1 MYAPF
6 GNMDIYTPDQNEQEN
21 NLSMLHDV
29 GCSKNSEVFFD
40 DGYDLTVLNLPTI
53 QQVNLMAK

>member
-1 MYAPF
+1 
-6 GNMDIYTPDQNEQEN
+6 MDIYTPDQNEQEN